1 MKRRYH
7 DKFRTSRLPWQPL
20 LTIWNKIGEAV
31 RAETVFQAFYDI
43 SAYEKQNDG
52 KNLEEL
58 YFWDTLTCSVP

>member
-1 MKRRYH
+1 MRYH
-7 DKFRTSRLPWQPL
+7 DKFRTSWLPWQPL

-58 YFWDTLTCSVP
+58 DFWDTLTCSVP